1 MMLNKK
7 TSGDEII
14 QSSNDKALKKE
25 PNDSPN
31 IFANRKQLLKILI
44 PNLVLLIIVAIVLI
58 IGHFQFG

>member
-1 MMLNKK
+1 MLNKK

-14 QSSNDKALKKE
+14 QSSSDKALKKE